1 MNNHHKLFIFPQCF
15 TTVDVPIHK
24 KPKITRLFNASPSKN
39 DEKYAQYL
47 YLVAGGVAGA
57 VSRTATSPLERLKI
71 LFQVDGMKKT
81 TGREYTGVWSAFM
94 KITKEEGFYG
104 YFKGNGTNIARIVP
118 YSATQFYAYEEYKAL
133 AISLSGNKD
142 LNTGERLIAGAMSG
156 VTSSIITYPLDL
168 IRSRLT
174 VQNDYVRYSGIADAF
189 RKIVS
194 SEGFFALYRGMM
206 PTLMGIAPYVG
217 INFTT
222 YETLKQYLCKNP
234 SKPTSTESLSYGGI
248 SGAAAQTVTY
258 PIDLIR
264 RRM

>member
-1 MNNHHKLFIFPQCF
+1 M
-15 TTVDVPIHK
+15 
-24 KPKITRLFNASPSKN
+24 KITR
-39 DEKYAQYL
+39 
-47 YLVAGGVAGA
+47 
-57 VSRTATSPLERLKI
+57 
-71 LFQVDGMKKT
+71 
-81 TGREYTGVWSAFM
+81 
-94 KITKEEGFYG
+94 EEGFYG
-104 YFKGNGTNIARIVP
+104 YFKGNGTNIVRIVP
-118 YSATQFYAYEEYKAL
+118 YSAAQFYAYEKYKLL
-133 AISLSGNKD
+133 AVSLSGNKE
-142 LNTGERLIAGAMSG
+142 LTTIERLIAGAMSG
-156 VTSSIITYPLDL
+156 VTSTIITYPLDL

-222 YETLKQYLCKNP
+222 YETLKQFLCKNP

-248 SGAAAQTVTY
+248 SGAVAQTVTY

-264 RRM
+264 RRMQIQGFASNLQEYNNSFDVIKKNLYTIWVKRFLQRHAFLLFKSYTIYCDFILDF